1 MLLSVSKS
9 GQVYVLLKVG
19 TGLFLFL
26 CFLGFFFRG
35 VEEVE
40 HLPSMDLCP
49 PNQTKPKPKELA
61 TERVKAISVA
71 HHLGYIF
78 Q

>member
-1 MLLSVSKS
+1 MCCSKWA
-9 GQVYVLLKVG
+9 QV
-19 TGLFLFL
+19 
-26 CFLGFFFRG
+26 CFCSFVFWDFFFRG